1 MEVLS
6 LKTQQSLFIRCLF
19 TLPALTA
26 LVTGVGVAGTLL
38 VNFDTGSSL
47 VTNLKAHHVGDLL
60 TIIITE
66 NATANATSKTKADNK
81 SEHSGGAGLGFLDFI
96 KPWGV
101 STENKYKGDGN
112 TQRKGS
118 LEAEI
123 TARITEVLHNGDL
136 RIAGTRMVN
145 INGEKQLIEIT
156 GVCRQRDI
164 RPDNTIMST
173 YISDAQIAYNG
184 SGIINDNANPGVVTK
199 IINWLF

>member
-1 MEVLS
+1 MKS
-6 LKTQQSLFIRCLF
+6 QQSCFIRCLF
-19 TLPALTA
+19 TLPALMA
-26 LVTGVGVAGTLL
+26 LWAGIGVAGTPL

-112 TQRKGS
+112 TQRNGS

>member
-1 MEVLS
+1 
-6 LKTQQSLFIRCLF
+6 LKSQQSCFIRCLF
-19 TLPALTA
+19 TLPALMA
-26 LVTGVGVAGTLL
+26 LWAGIGVAGTPL

-112 TQRKGS
+112 TQRNGS